1 MLSFNA
7 CMYDYL
13 LNLKVELATEFLL
26 KNFDFSKTLLL
37 GLEGIDDR
45 ILEILVSLAE
55 LSLTELL
62 IALDFIVF
70 MLNCETIY
78 CLKDL
83 LSLLAVNL
91 SHPDSYMDERKSQ
104 AANPNSEI

>member
-1 MLSFNA
+1 MLSFDA

-37 GLEGIDDR
+37 DLGRIGDR
-45 ILEILVSLAE
+45 ILEILAYFPLAE

-62 IALDFIVF
+62 IALDFIAF
-70 MLNCETIY
+70 MLNCETMY

-91 SHPDSYMDERKSQ
+91 SHTDS
-104 AANPNSEI
+104 